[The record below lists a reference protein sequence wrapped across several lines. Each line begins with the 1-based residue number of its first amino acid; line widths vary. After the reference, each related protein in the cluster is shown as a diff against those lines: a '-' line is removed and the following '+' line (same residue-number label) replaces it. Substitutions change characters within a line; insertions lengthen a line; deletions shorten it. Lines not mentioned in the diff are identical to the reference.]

1 MDKGG
6 NGSKGGKC
14 ISGVFSRYLTLSSIK
29 YLSRVLLIITL
40 LLMATVLFL
49 EWMAAA
55 QVREL
60 VISKFNLQQL
70 LLARGAATQIKNNVD
85 LLKDK
90 LQMIKYWPID
100 RYNEDDH
107 LMLQLRRSLESS
119 RDNGLLMVRVIDK
132 DKRLGYVLDYKHG
145 NDLNLSD
152 RDSGYLTWAGLAPR
166 SPNSMLLSDV
176 YSLSL
181 TKDKTILLMDM
192 AVPLWGDM
200 HKQAALQTVNTST
213 GTTTTTFKG
222 VLVFTVDVN
231 SLIGKVAG
239 TIISGKTGHAW
250 VIDNKGLFLYHPDA
264 AFIGKNAFEVK
275 KQNQSDVS
283 FGQINRFQ
291 RELMLVGKE
300 GMSLYHSGWHS
311 VGGQGVTKLIAFT
324 PVNISDSSHT
334 WSVAVVAPLCEVE
347 DEVHSIQLRQ
357 FVIGGVFISILIL
370 LFVLIIRILTRWTS
384 TLTTEVD
391 TKTRELRKSVRQYRS
406 LVENAHDVIFSVDK
420 DTNILSMNIFG
431 YLFFKT
437 KPKEVLGKGI
447 GDLFA
452 QEAREL
458 VLKSIRDVCDFN
470 ISKQKTVNLC
480 IGGKDYWLSINFT
493 PLLDEKGSMYAVLG
507 IARDITEE
515 FLIEQ
520 NMMRTEKLAS
530 LGTMVAGVAHEINN
544 PVAIILGFTDMLSEK
559 IPPESEIY
567 DILKIIEKQAN
578 NAKRVVENLLSF
590 ARCTEHKTLDERV
603 ELVEINKIIE
613 ELFSFI
619 GKNLKLKKITV
630 HKHLSEDVPI
640 VRADPVEL
648 QQVLLNII
656 NNAEFSMKGG
666 GVLTVVTDKVDDGN
680 GVEIR
685 LSDTGEGIRKE
696 HRLKVFDPLF
706 TTKKVG
712 EGTGLGLSVSYGI
725 ITKYGGTVSFET
737 KTIEESED
745 TGTTFIITLP
755 ATKTEVV
762 IEEENGK
769 AEEFIN
775 NVLT

>member
-1 MDKGG
+1 MGKGL
-6 NGSKGGKC
+6 SR
-14 ISGVFSRYLTLSSIK
+14 VFSRYLTLSSIK

-40 LLMATVLFL
+40 LLMMTVLFL
-49 EWMAAA
+49 EWMSAA

-60 VISKFNLQQL
+60 IISKFNLQQL

-85 LLKDK
+85 LLTDK
-90 LQMIKYWPID
+90 LQMIRYWPVD

-107 LMLQLRRSLESS
+107 LMRQLRMSLESS
-119 RDNGLLMVRVIDK
+119 RDKGLLLVRVIDK
-132 DKRLGYVLDYKHG
+132 EGRISYVLNNAQY
-145 NDLNLSD
+145 NQVSQSA
-152 RDSGYLTWAGLAPR
+152 RDGAYLTWANVATTPR
-166 SPNSMLLSDV
+166 KDPNSVLLSEV
-176 YSLSL
+176 YAIPSASG
-181 TKDKTILLMDM
+181 KTMLLMDM
-192 AVPLWGDM
+192 AAPLWEQSG
-200 HKQAALQTVNTST
+200 
-213 GTTTTTFKG
+213 TFKG
-222 VLVFTVDVN
+222 VMVFTVDVN
-231 SLIGKVAG
+231 SLTGKVAD
-239 TIISGKTGHAW
+239 TIISGKTGYAW
-250 VIDNKGLFLYHPDA
+250 VIDNNGLFLYHPETS
-264 AFIGKNAFEVK
+264 FIGKNAFEVR
-275 KQNQSDVS
+275 KQKVSYVS
-283 FGQINRFQ
+283 FEQINRLQ
-291 RELMLVGKE
+291 RELMLMGKE
-300 GMSLYHSGWHS
+300 GMSLYQSGWHRGS
-311 VGGQGVTKLIAFT
+311 EHACTKLIAFT
-324 PVNISDSSHT
+324 PVNVSASSHT
-334 WSVAVVAPLCEVE
+334 WSVAVVAPLSEVE

-357 FVIGGVFISILIL
+357 FVIGGVFISVLIL
-370 LFVLIIRILTRWTS
+370 LFVLIIRILTTWTG

-406 LVENAHDVIFSVDK
+406 LVENAHDVIFSVDR

-452 QEAREL
+452 AEAREL
-458 VLKSIRDVCDFN
+458 VLKAIRDVCDFN
-470 ISKQKTVNLC
+470 ISKQKTVSLN
-480 IGGKDYWLSINFT
+480 IDGKDYWLSINFT

-520 NMMRTEKLAS
+520 NMIRTEKLAS

-544 PVAIILGFTDMLSEK
+544 PMAIILGFTDMLSEK
-559 IPPESEIY
+559 IPPDSDVY

-590 ARCTEHKTLDERV
+590 ARCSEQSQLDARL

-630 HKHLSEDVPI
+630 HKNLSEAVPV

-666 GVLTVVTDKVDDGN
+666 GALMVSTDSIDAGS

-685 LSDTGEGIRKE
+685 LADTGEGIRKE

-725 ITKYGGTVSFET
+725 ITKYGGTVRFET
-737 KTIEESED
+737 RTAEESAE

-755 ATKTEVV
+755 ATPAETV
-762 IEEENGK
+762 IAEENGK
-769 AEEFIN
+769 TEDLN
-775 NVLT
+775 TNVLT

>member
-1 MDKGG
+1 MGKGL
-6 NGSKGGKC
+6 SR
-14 ISGVFSRYLTLSSIK
+14 VFSRYLTLSSIK

-40 LLMATVLFL
+40 LLMVTVLFL

-85 LLKDK
+85 LITDK
-90 LQMIKYWPID
+90 LQMIRYWPVD
-100 RYNEDDH
+100 RYNDDDH
-107 LMLQLRRSLESS
+107 LMRQLRRSLESS
-119 RDNGLLMVRVIDK
+119 RDKGLLLVRVIDK
-132 DKRLGYVLDYKHG
+132 DGRISCVLDNARYNKT
-145 NDLNLSD
+145 NPYA
-152 RDSGYLTWAGLAPR
+152 RDSVYLTWANVTTTPR
-166 SPNSMLLSDV
+166 NAPNSVLLSEV
-176 YSLSL
+176 YAIPSAG
-181 TKDKTILLMDM
+181 DKTMLLMDM
-192 AVPLWGDM
+192 AVPLWEQSGVSG
-200 HKQAALQTVNTST
+200 LP
-213 GTTTTTFKG
+213 GTFKG
-222 VLVFTVDVN
+222 VMVFTVDVN
-231 SLIGKVAG
+231 SLISKVAG
-239 TIISGKTGHAW
+239 TITSGKTGYAW
-250 VIDNKGLFLYHPDA
+250 VIDNNGLFLYHPETT
-264 AFIGKNAFEVK
+264 FIGKNAFEARKQK
-275 KQNQSDVS
+275 KSLVS
-283 FGQINRFQ
+283 FEQINKLQ
-291 RELMLVGKE
+291 RELMLMGKE
-300 GMSLYHSGWHS
+300 GMSLYQSGWHLGS
-311 VGGQGVTKLIAFT
+311 EHACTKLIAFT
-324 PVNISDSSHT
+324 PVNVSVSSHT
-334 WSVAVVAPLCEVE
+334 WSVAVVAPLSEVE

-357 FVIGGVFISILIL
+357 FVIGGVFISVLIL
-370 LFVLIIRILTRWTS
+370 LFVLIIRILTSWTS

-406 LVENAHDVIFSVDK
+406 LVENAHDVIFSVDR

-447 GDLFA
+447 GGLFA

-458 VLKSIRDVCDFN
+458 VLKAIRDVCDFN
-470 ISKQKTVNLC
+470 VSKQKTVSLN
-480 IGGKDYWLSINFT
+480 IDGKDYWLSINFT
-493 PLLDEKGSMYAVLG
+493 PLLDEKSSMYAVLG

-520 NMMRTEKLAS
+520 NMIRTEKLAS

-544 PVAIILGFTDMLSEK
+544 PMAIILGFTDMLSEK
-559 IPPESEIY
+559 IPPGSDVY

-590 ARCTEHKTLDERV
+590 ARCTEQTKPDERI
-603 ELVEINKIIE
+603 ELVGINEIIE

-619 GKNLKLKKITV
+619 GKNLKLKKILVT
-630 HKHLSEDVPI
+630 KNLSDAVPV

-666 GVLTVVTDKVDDGN
+666 GALTVSTDSIDAGS

-685 LSDTGEGIRKE
+685 LADTGEGIRKE

-725 ITKYGGTVSFET
+725 ITKYGGTVRFET
-737 KTIEESED
+737 KTAEESAD

-755 ATKTEVV
+755 ATPAETVITEEHAKTE
-762 IEEENGK
+762 ELHT
-769 AEEFIN
+769 

>member
-1 MDKGG
+1 MEKG
-6 NGSKGGKC
+6 
-14 ISGVFSRYLTLSSIK
+14 ISSVFSRYLTLSSIK

-107 LMLQLRRSLESS
+107 LMLQLRKSLESS

-132 DKRLGYVLDYKHG
+132 DKRVGHVLDYKRG

-176 YSLSL
+176 YSLTV
-181 TKDKTILLMDM
+181 TKGKAILMMDM
-192 AVPLWGDM
+192 AVPLWDQPGDA
-200 HKQAALQTVNTST
+200 HKQAVPQPINTPPNMPA
-213 GTTTTTFKG
+213 GIFKG

-239 TIISGKTGHAW
+239 AIISGKTGHAW
-250 VIDNKGLFLYHPDA
+250 VIDNKGLFLFHPDP
-264 AFIGKNAFEVK
+264 AFIGKNAFEIK
-275 KQNQSDVS
+275 KQDLSYVS

-291 RELMLVGKE
+291 RELMLAGKE
-300 GMSLYHSGWHS
+300 GMSLYQSGRHRDS
-311 VGGQGVTKLIAFT
+311 ETDVTKLIAFT

-334 WSVAVVAPLCEVE
+334 WSVAVVAPLSEVE

-357 FVIGGVFISILIL
+357 FVIGGVFISVLIL
-370 LFVLIIRILTRWTS
+370 LFVLIIRILTRWTG

-452 QEAREL
+452 SEAREL
-458 VLKSIRDVCDFN
+458 VLKAIRDVCDFN
-470 ISKQKTVNLC
+470 ISKQKTVNLS

-493 PLLDEKGSMYAVLG
+493 PLIDERGAMYAVLG

-559 IPPESEIY
+559 ISPDSEVY

-590 ARCTEHKTLDERV
+590 ARCTEQSTLDERL

-630 HKHLSEDVPI
+630 QKHLSEEVPI

-666 GVLTVVTDKVDDGN
+666 GVLTVATDRVDGGE

-696 HRLKVFDPLF
+696 HRLRVFDPLF

-755 ATKTEVV
+755 ATQTETIAADSKTE
-762 IEEENGK
+762 
-769 AEEFIN
+769 EFNN
-775 NVLT
+775 NVLA